1 MRFCSLGGRCGQSI
15 GGVYVCGVRSSCYDF
30 AGEVGRS
37 GMCVGAVDEAAHNK
51 CVFCSFRLCK
61 RIEVLAFRGC
71 VGGCVYGSGCDSA
84 RTHWPTYRVMKGGG

>member
-1 MRFCSLGGRCGQSI
+1 MF
-15 GGVYVCGVRSSCYDF
+15 VCGVRSSGYDF

-37 GMCVGAVDEAAHNK
+37 GMRVGAVDEVAHNK

-84 RTHWPTYRVMKGGG
+84 RTHWPTYRVINGGG